1 MRFKHNNDSN
11 ARQLPLYLARQLRL
25 IVLIALAIALSAFS
39 SCASK
44 DAMPAD
50 ARTVTDELGRT
61 VTVTPHPRR
70 IVSLA
75 PSITETL
82 FALGLGD
89 SIVGV
94 TSYCDYPPEAL
105 QKERIGDT
113 MRPSIEKIVALK
125 PDLAI
130 ASTASQLEQFVSKL
144 DEVGIPVYISTPLD
158 LEGVLM
164 SITKLGDLTARSD
177 HANELTARLRARIEA
192 VRERVMN
199 RERPR
204 VLFILGTEPL
214 IIAGGKSFIN
224 DLITQAGGRSI
235 SQDEKT
241 EYPQYSLETVVAR
254 QPEVIFLQAGEASL
268 PERLKQTPAAQS
280 GRVFR
285 LNDDLII
292 RPGPRIID
300 GLEQMAALIHPEG
313 GKH

>member
-1 MRFKHNNDSN
+1 MRFKHADNSN
-11 ARQLPLYLARQLRL
+11 ARPLSGHRLAWRLRFIL
-25 IVLIALAIALSAFS
+25 FFTLAITPLATS

-44 DAMPAD
+44 KSPPAD
-50 ARTVTDELGRT
+50 ARTITDELGRT
-61 VTVTPHPRR
+61 VIVTAHPRR

-82 FALGLGD
+82 FALGLGERL
-89 SIVGV
+89 VGV
-94 TSYCDYPPEAL
+94 TSYCDYPPEAR
-105 QKERIGDT
+105 KIERVGDT

-130 ASTASQLEQFVSKL
+130 ASTASQLEQFISKL
-144 DEVGIPVYISTPLD
+144 DEVGIPVYISTPRD
-158 LEGVLM
+158 LEGVHT
-164 SITKLGDLTARSD
+164 SITKLGDLTGASD
-177 HANELTARLRARIEA
+177 RADELVRNLRARIRA

-204 VLFILGTEPL
+204 VFFILGTEPL
-214 IIAGGKSFIN
+214 ITAGGTSFVN

-235 SQDEKT
+235 SEDEKA
-241 EYPQYSLETVVAR
+241 EYPHYSLETVVAR
-254 QPEVIFLQAGEASL
+254 QPEIIFLQAGESDL
-268 PERLKQTPAAQS
+268 PERLKQTPAARR

-300 GLEQMAALIHPEG
+300 GLEQMAALIHRE
-313 GKH
+313 